1 MTKELPI
8 TRRLLLSEGLQ
19 ANGVLLTTNSKER
32 TTVSEVFFTTPNP
45 GLENKLPSLPQ
56 ITLLVEVAVFLA
68 LFTLVG
74 TGVNH
79 SFPSGVRR
87 ENARKD
93 VTANDHGIFEEEET
107 GV

>member
-1 MTKELPI
+1 M
-8 TRRLLLSEGLQ
+8 LLSEGLQ

-56 ITLLVEVAVFLA
+56 ITLLVEVAVFLP

-87 ENARKD
+87 VGEN
-93 VTANDHGIFEEEET
+93 VTANDHGSFEEEET